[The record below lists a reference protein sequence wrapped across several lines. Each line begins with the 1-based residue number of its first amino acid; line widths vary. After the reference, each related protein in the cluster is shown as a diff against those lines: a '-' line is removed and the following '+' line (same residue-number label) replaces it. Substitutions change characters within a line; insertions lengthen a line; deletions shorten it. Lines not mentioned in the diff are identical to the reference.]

1 MSLGFLKDVSE
12 FKDLVRALDQ
22 GGQEPNS
29 REFGPRPH
37 FSISGLTD
45 AAKPYFFSLLALH
58 APRRVVLILPSDRS
72 LADFEERARFFL
84 AALGSDKN
92 VRSLPA
98 LAENPYQGAP
108 PPLEARASRM
118 RFFYETRYRPPVLA
132 VTNLFGLLRPFPSA
146 ERLPEL
152 FLRVEI
158 NAPLDRDRLISRLAD
173 YGYVREDLISF
184 RGEYAYRGGIVD
196 FFSPWQTHPVRVEF
210 SGDRVVSVRE
220 FDPATQRSLRRVDST
235 LVPSLV
241 EGEGKGDRRR
251 QSEEEDGGHDPD
263 SRESGHV
270 PDFLKDAALVIDGPE
285 EVEAEWNEATAD
297 LKAQEAALR
306 RSGAEVPSLDDIYP
320 PALWAEVRRRAIPC
334 GTLAAEEGRR
344 TFHFPFQSVPRF
356 DNKIHFFVQYLKR
369 LQEERERVTVFLG
382 APVVRTKL
390 RALLEAQGVA
400 AAEAPTALAEPRAG
414 EILLA
419 LGGLGQGFAYP
430 RERVSFF
437 AEEDILTEEKVIVH
451 RPAVRP
457 TIAQFQDLKAG
468 DYVVHA
474 DYGVGVFA
482 GLHKMDVDG
491 QAGEFIEL
499 RYRDDDRLFV
509 PVEDLALVQKFTPV
523 GTGVPPLDKLGT
535 GSWQKT
541 SERTKKAV
549 EKLAEELLE
558 LYARRKAVKGFA
570 FSPEGQWQEE
580 FEKTFEYEE
589 TEDQLRSIREIK
601 TDMEADPPMDRLL
614 CGDVGYGKTEVALRA
629 AFKAVMDGKQAAVLC
644 PTTVLASQHFKTFS
658 ARLVLFPVRVAALTR
673 LQSAAERA
681 QTIAD
686 LKAGQVDIVVGTH
699 RLLSRDVLFRDLGL
713 LIVDEEQRF
722 GVGHKEKIKHLK
734 STVDVL
740 TLTATPIPRTLNLSL
755 TGLRDISLIETPPK
769 DRLAVHTVVTSFS
782 PRLVRTAVKQELA
795 RGGQVYYILN
805 KIEEMDHL
813 AAQIRTWVPA
823 ARVITLHGQMRPAEL
838 ERRMMDFI
846 DRKGDVLVST
856 TIIEN
861 GIDIPLVNTLIVHR
875 ADHFGLAQLYQL
887 RGRVGRSSR
896 QAYAYFLVPPLA
908 ELTPLA
914 RRRLE
919 ALKEFS
925 ELGSGFRLAMKD
937 LEIRGAGHLLG
948 ERQHGMMEAVGYDYF
963 IHLLDQAIKRLKGET
978 GEEVRSEI
986 NLKVDVRIPEAY
998 LPQMNVRLNLYKRV
1012 SSAESLEAVRR
1023 LGEEIQDRFGPPPPS
1038 VLNLLEYGRIKHL
1051 AGRLAVKAVDRL
1063 DGRVVFKFLPAT
1075 PVEIGRV
1082 SKVLNRYRGTM
1093 TPQGVMSLPLPSGSG
1108 PDVLR
1113 ETVGILKELLGIG

>member
-1 MSLGFLKDVSE
+1 MGLDFLKDVPE
-12 FKDLVRALDQ
+12 FKGLVRALAEW
-22 GGQEPNS
+22 GRGPNS
-29 REFGPRPH
+29 LEFDSRPP
-37 FSISGLTD
+37 FFLSGLIE
-45 AAKPYFFSLLALH
+45 ASKPYFFTMLAR
-58 APRRVVLILPSDRS
+58 AASARVVLVLPSDRP
-72 LADFEERARFFL
+72 LADFEERARFFF
-84 AALGSDKN
+84 AALGSTQN
-92 VRSLPA
+92 VRALPP

-108 PPLEARASRM
+108 PPLEAKSSRM
-118 RFFYETRYRPPVLA
+118 RFFYETRYRPPVLV

-146 ERLPEL
+146 ERLPGL
-152 FLRVEI
+152 FLRVEKD
-158 NAPLDRDRLISRLAD
+158 APLERDGLIARLAG

-196 FFSPWQTHPVRVEF
+196 VFSPWQTHPVRVEF

-220 FDPATQRSLRRVDST
+220 FDPATQRSTRQADSA
-235 LVPSLV
+235 LIPSLV
-241 EGEGKGDRRR
+241 ENEK
-251 QSEEEDGGHDPD
+251 SDGGHEPH
-263 SRESGHV
+263 SREWGHV
-270 PDFLKDAALVIDGPE
+270 PAIRLPDFLKEAVFVIDSPE
-285 EVEAEWNEATAD
+285 EVEAEWDEATAD

-306 RSGAEVPSLDDIYP
+306 RSGADVPSLDDVYP
-320 PALWAEVRRRAIPC
+320 PALWDEVRRRAIPC
-334 GTLAAEEGRR
+334 GALAADEGRR
-344 TFHFPFQSVPRF
+344 AFHFPFQSVPRF
-356 DNKIHFFVQYLKR
+356 ENKVHFFAQYMKR
-369 LQEERERVTVFLG
+369 LQEERERATVFLG
-382 APVVRTKL
+382 APAIRTKL
-390 RALLEAQGVA
+390 RALLEARGVA
-400 AAEAPTALAEPRAG
+400 AAEAPTPLADPKEG
-414 EILLA
+414 EILLC
-419 LGGLGQGFAYP
+419 LGDLGQGFSYP

-457 TIAQFQDLKAG
+457 TITQFQDLKAG
-468 DYVVHA
+468 DFIVHA
-474 DYGVGVFA
+474 DYGVGVFS

-491 QAGEFIEL
+491 QAGEFMEL
-499 RYRDDDRLFV
+499 RYRDDDKLFV

-523 GTGVPPLDKLGT
+523 GSGVPPLDKLGT
-535 GSWQKT
+535 GNWQKT
-541 SERTKKAV
+541 SERTKRAV

-570 FSPEGQWQEE
+570 FSPEGQWQDE

-589 TEDQLRSIREIK
+589 TEDQLRSTREIK
-601 TDMEADPPMDRLL
+601 ADMEADAPMDRLL

-658 ARLVLFPVRVAALTR
+658 SRLVLFPVRVAALTR
-673 LQSAAERA
+673 LQPAAERA
-681 QTIAD
+681 QTVED
-686 LKAGQVDIVVGTH
+686 LKSGQVDIVVGTH
-699 RLLSRDVLFRDLGL
+699 RLLSRDVVFRDLGL
-713 LIVDEEQRF
+713 LVVDEEQRF

-734 STVDVL
+734 STIDVL

-813 AAQIRTWVPA
+813 AAQVREWVPA

-963 IHLLDQAIKRLKGET
+963 IHLLDQAIRRLKGEG

-998 LPQMNVRLNLYKRV
+998 LPQMNVRLNLYKRI
-1012 SSAESLEAVRR
+1012 SSAESLEGVLR
-1023 LGEEIQDRFGPPPPS
+1023 LGEEIRDRFGPPPPS

-1051 AGRLAVKAVDRL
+1051 AGRLAIKAVDRL
-1063 DGRVVFKFLPAT
+1063 DGRLVFKFLPAT
-1075 PVEIGRV
+1075 GVEIGRV

-1093 TPQGVMSLPLPSGSG
+1093 TPQGVMSLPLPSGPG